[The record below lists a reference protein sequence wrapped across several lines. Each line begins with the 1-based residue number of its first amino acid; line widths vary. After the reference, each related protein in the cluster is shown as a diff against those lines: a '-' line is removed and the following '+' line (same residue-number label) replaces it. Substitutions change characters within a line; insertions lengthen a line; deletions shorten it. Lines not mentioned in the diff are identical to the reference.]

1 MTITEVVLRDG
12 LQLEPVIVP
21 TAEKIRLA
29 GRLVEAGLT
38 SLEVGAFVNPAR
50 VPQMAD
56 TEEVLT
62 ALLPASAATLHTLVF
77 NRTGAERAVAAGA
90 RDVRFVVSASE
101 GHSKANAK
109 AGVEQALDR
118 VDQAAEVLADAG
130 MRTQATIATAFVCPF
145 DGPTAP
151 QQVVRVATRLRA
163 AGVGVI
169 HLADTIGNANPSQ
182 VLETAAAVRERHP
195 DLELGLHLHDTY
207 GMGLANAWAA
217 LNAGVS
223 HFDASLGG
231 VGGCPFAPGAAGN
244 IGTDDL
250 VHLLHREGIDTGLD
264 PEALASVREELGAV
278 IGHPLSSSL
287 SLIPPSRHTRRSSS
301 DSRSCAKDPGAL
313 ATRPRARL
321 LHAGRHEGRVDRPSH
336 SSRHIP

>member
-1 MTITEVVLRDG
+1 MTDFPDRVTITEVVLRDG

-29 GRLVEAGLT
+29 HRLIDAGLT
-38 SLEVGAFVNPAR
+38 SLEVGAFVNPTR

-62 ALLPASAATLHTLVF
+62 ALLPGSAAMLHTLVF

-101 GHSKANAK
+101 GHSKANAG

-118 VDQAAEVLADAG
+118 IDEAAEILAGAG
-130 MRTQATIATAFVCPF
+130 VRTQATIATAFVCPF

-151 QQVVRVATRLRA
+151 QQVARVATRLKA
-163 AGVGVI
+163 AGAAVI

-182 VLETAAAVRERHP
+182 VRETVASVRERHP

-217 LNAGVS
+217 LSMGVA

-231 VGGCPFAPGAAGN
+231 IGGCPFAPGAAGN

-250 VHLLHREGIDTGLD
+250 VHLLHREGISTGLD
-264 PEALASVREELGAV
+264 PETLAAVRDELAIAV
-278 IGHPLSSSL
+278 GHPLSSSL
-287 SLIPPSRHTRRSSS
+287 SQVPAAPAPP
-301 DSRSCAKDPGAL
+301 
-313 ATRPRARL
+313 AR
-321 LHAGRHEGRVDRPSH
+321 
-336 SSRHIP
+336 